1 MCQITPDLAGRRPAA
16 VAASVRFHR
25 LPHGV
30 ELVIAREDF
39 GDIAAGVAE
48 DDEILD
54 EIEEAAA
61 VKHALEHRLQ
71 FRRALGCQRHRPS
84 PSATA

>member
-1 MCQITPDLAGRRPAA
+1 MCQITPAFRSPPSRSRRQRA
-16 VAASVRFHR
+16 FHR

-30 ELVIAREDF
+30 ELVVASEDF
-39 GDIAAGVAE
+39 GNVTAGVTE

-61 VKHALEHRLQ
+61 IKHALEHRLQ
-71 FRRALGCQRHRPS
+71 FRRALGCRRIARHGP
-84 PSATA
+84 PV